1 MASDNQGPTIIA
13 VTAVFWSLAVI
24 ALGLRFWAL
33 HMRKRK
39 ILAHDLWILLGFVRA
54 PRHLRFSLGE
64 TGTAVITNDCRM
76 FRYARRLSL
85 SL

>member
-24 ALGLRFWAL
+24 ALGLRLWAL
-33 HMRKRK
+33 HIRKRK

-54 PRHLRFSLGE
+54 SPLLRLSLRE
-64 TGTAVITNDCRM
+64 TGTAALTTVE
-76 FRYARRLSL
+76 F
-85 SL
+85 